1 MKKLVKLLV
10 ALACITITIHVLAQ
24 PAPSPA
30 PTPPLSIQTLE
41 HWFAVAS
48 AIGSAISVCLTAIAA
63 QLPQFP
69 VIGQIAA
76 WIGNLPVLDFH
87 GLTLGARD
95 ARELKAALAAAKAKL
110 DQGAP
115 ANPTTTLPAP
125 PPAPKP

>member
-24 PAPSPA
+24 PAPPAVTPA
-30 PTPPLSIQTLE
+30 PAPLTLQTLE

-48 AIGSAISVCLTAIAA
+48 AIGSAFSIFLTTVAA

-69 VIGQIAA
+69 IIGQIAS

-87 GLTLGARD
+87 GLTLGARE
-95 ARELKAALAAAKAKL
+95 ARECKALLAKAKL
-110 DQGAP
+110 ESATTK
-115 ANPTTTLPAP
+115 TTTLPAP
-125 PPAPKP
+125 PPPEAPKA